1 MKTSR
6 PLTYVTHY
14 FFDYTHFGIATLV
27 ESVRKYI
34 TEHVYPLFKAH
45 YISTYHKF
53 VAALQGKTPLSSP
66 TGTILDKEAA
76 TLATETVLKPC
87 INFDPTALEPDEMVS
102 PLYWNYAGMNSLF
115 ETVLNSKEVIK
126 VGDELLIYPQL
137 MYIKI
142 NIDCIAVFNSY
153 YEKLDF
159 DIMLLQRFRGL
170 NKLSTLYTVESFIP
184 LPDQLLMDFPHI
196 DWDTVL
202 KPYHGSGQ
210 SSKLKYGLTRIV
222 KHTGEVKPHLVFTTT
237 PKLTLTTISDAS
249 EKYGQD
255 RLPFFKTSF
264 NIVVEDYVLTSLVVL
279 PFRKTDSA
287 ISGFT
292 GPKEDL
298 MLLAFVLNLFKA
310 LFKRLFGLD
319 LNEEQLTTFLLELL
333 QVSSLGSTSSLVEFI
348 MNALYKGD
356 ISALE
361 TLARWIKQA
370 LRNLVQRGL
379 FPSIPIDVLDNIPL
393 WLIVEYLKNIF
404 EEMNTLGPRQQMLT
418 GGGPFNTFAYEITH
432 GVPMVLVNIGKKC
445 LLEPIIDQF
454 IDTVL
459 VEVSEPVYP
468 DSTFTIPATVW
479 KKNTRD
485 IFLGILNTGNEY
497 RVDENGNIVVK
508 GPLLPRFLL
517 AVLVKRQT

>member
-1 MKTSR
+1 
-6 PLTYVTHY
+6 
-14 FFDYTHFGIATLV
+14 
-27 ESVRKYI
+27 
-34 TEHVYPLFKAH
+34 
-45 YISTYHKF
+45 
-53 VAALQGKTPLSSP
+53 
-66 TGTILDKEAA
+66 
-76 TLATETVLKPC
+76 
-87 INFDPTALEPDEMVS
+87 MVS

-115 ETVLNSKEVIK
+115 ETVLNSKEAIK

-137 MYIKI
+137 MYIRI
-142 NIDCIAVFNSY
+142 NLDCIAVFNSY

-170 NKLSTLYTVESFIP
+170 NRLGTLYTVESFIP
-184 LPDQLLMDFPHI
+184 LPDQLLMDFPQI

-202 KPYHGSGQ
+202 KPYYGSDL

-237 PKLTLTTISDAS
+237 PKLTLTSMSDAS

-264 NIVVEDYVLTSLVVL
+264 NIVVEDYILTSLVVL
-279 PFRKTDSA
+279 PFRKTDTA

-310 LFKRLFGLD
+310 LFKKLFGLD

-333 QVSSLGSTSSLVEFI
+333 QVSGLGSIDSLVEFVI
-348 MNALYKGD
+348 NALRKND
-356 ISALE
+356 INALE

-379 FPSIPIDVLDNIPL
+379 FPTIPIDVLDSVPL
-393 WLIVEYLKNIF
+393 WLIVEYLKTIF
-404 EEMNTLGPRQQMLT
+404 DELNALGSRQQMLT
-418 GGGPFNTFAYEITH
+418 GSGPYNTFAYEITH
-432 GVPMVLVNIGKKC
+432 GVPMILVNIGKRC
-445 LLEPIIDQF
+445 LLEPDINQS

-468 DSTFTIPATVW
+468 DSTFTIPASLW
-479 KKNTRD
+479 KRDARD
-485 IFLGILNTGNEY
+485 IFLGILNVGNEY
-497 RVDENGNIVVK
+497 HLNENGDIIVK

-517 AVLVKRQT
+517 AVLVKRHT